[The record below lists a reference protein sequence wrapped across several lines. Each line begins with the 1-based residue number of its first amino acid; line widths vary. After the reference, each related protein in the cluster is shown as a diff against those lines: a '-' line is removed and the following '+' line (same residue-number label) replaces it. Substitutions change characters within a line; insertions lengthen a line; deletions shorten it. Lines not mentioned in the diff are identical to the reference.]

1 MFNLS
6 YIFCL
11 FLFFFR
17 LVADHPI
24 HICEMFFSTS
34 LLAVVCSSTDA
45 NFSSNVLYLYNTK
58 VEQIICLLR
67 FNEEIQAVKL
77 NHQ

>member
-1 MFNLS
+1 
-6 YIFCL
+6 
-11 FLFFFR
+11 
-17 LVADHPI
+17 
-24 HICEMFFSTS
+24 MFFSTS